1 MKVLR
6 NREPFTNWQ
15 YVRRARTGGSTC
27 RRSSA
32 TSKHWTHSPKVS
44 GRIMFSS
51 YLSSKCNQI
60 ASCLRMNRDR
70 APIDRGLMYEA
81 LFSLFIPFEK
91 NTAEHNNNDTPGH
104 IYVYIITNLKQKC
117 LSVSENIWV
126 IARVLMQ
133 TIIC

>member
-1 MKVLR
+1 
-6 NREPFTNWQ
+6 
-15 YVRRARTGGSTC
+15 
-27 RRSSA
+27 
-32 TSKHWTHSPKVS
+32 
-44 GRIMFSS
+44 
-51 YLSSKCNQI
+51 
-60 ASCLRMNRDR
+60 MNRDR